1 MQSEQSYQWSQ
12 QKCGRRCLPQKIY
25 SSWKTTN
32 ACFHGSIT
40 ASTLSE
46 NLRIL
51 GIDCAKEKAIQGGV
65 IFKIH

>member
-25 SSWKTTN
+25 RSWKTTN
-32 ACFHGSIT
+32 TCFCGSIT

-46 NLRIL
+46 ILRML
-51 GIDCAKEKAIQGGV
+51 SIDCAKEKAIQGGV
-65 IFKIH
+65 TLKIH